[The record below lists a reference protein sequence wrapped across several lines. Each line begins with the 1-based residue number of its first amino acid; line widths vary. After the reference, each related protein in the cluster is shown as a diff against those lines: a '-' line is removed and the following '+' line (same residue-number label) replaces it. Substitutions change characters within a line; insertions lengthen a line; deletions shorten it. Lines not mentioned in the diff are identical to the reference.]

1 MNGSKAGRNGPAAAA
16 SNAPA
21 GGADARIR
29 RAIAQWDAARAA
41 GGRQH
46 PAALKARHRLA
57 HALRA
62 AGRFDD
68 ALLHFAAIAR
78 DAAVALGGSHRE
90 TLRCRSSLANCHYA
104 AGNTDVAIQMF
115 GAILAARQ
123 AALGDNHPDTLRS
136 RGSLANALYSAG
148 RVAEAAVLHRRNAG
162 ARTASDRTAAQG
174 AEHPATRA
182 SRRNL
187 ERAAATAGAEKPPDL
202 PPAAPGN
209 AALPADLEFC

>member
-1 MNGSKAGRNGPAAAA
+1 MNGSKAGRPGPAAAA
-16 SNAPA
+16 SDAPA

-29 RAIAQWDAARAA
+29 RAIAQWDAARAG

-104 AGNTDVAIQMF
+104 AGNTDAAIQMF
-115 GAILAARQ
+115 GAVLAARQ

-148 RVAEAAVLHRRNAG
+148 RVAEAAALHRRNAG
-162 ARTASDRTAAQG
+162 ARTAVLG

-187 ERAAATAGAEKPPDL
+187 ERAAAPAVAEKPPDL